1 MHLNQNKKIKNF
13 ENHKKFNF
21 YGKFIIE
28 KNKNIHIFAFLF
40 LMKYIIKQ
48 NNLVIWK
55 SGISL
60 LFDNIKGLKNFQ
72 IEMQKRISN
81 AKKGII

>member
-1 MHLNQNKKIKNF
+1 
-13 ENHKKFNF
+13 
-21 YGKFIIE
+21 
-28 KNKNIHIFAFLF
+28 
-40 LMKYIIKQ
+40 MKYIIKQ